1 VLLRDRLLAGLD
13 EMGDAPDYVRLAS
26 DVLGIRNAPP
36 ALARKLVSQALVLE
50 DRRDAWTAA
59 GEQIVATAPVT
70 PGVYVLRDT
79 DGQSLYVGKA
89 VNLKRRLRAHFA
101 PRRWR
106 GLKAPL
112 ARVAQAEWFE
122 VGSELEA
129 LLREA
134 ALIRD
139 LRPIVNVQIGPP
151 KRRTREVP
159 PSLWKDV
166 LLVLPSVEPA
176 RAELV
181 GARADGGWFQQSVAR
196 DGRDLATHVRRVF
209 RFFRSPLRTREDLT
223 PLAPLVFSWLA
234 ARGAKTTRL
243 DPLDAA
249 TLAELETRLVTL
261 LGDADLFTERLVLA
275 SGGRLARRAV
285 EK

>member
-1 VLLRDRLLAGLD
+1 MLLRDRLLARLD
-13 EMGDAPDYVRLAS
+13 EMGDRPDYVRLAS

-50 DRRDAWTAA
+50 DRRDAWATV
-59 GEQIVATAPVT
+59 GEHIVATAPVT
-70 PGVYVLRDT
+70 PGVYVLRDA
-79 DGQSLYVGKA
+79 GGRPLYVGKA

-112 ARVAQAEWFE
+112 ARVDHAEWFD

-134 ALIRD
+134 VLIRD
-139 LRPIVNVQIGPP
+139 LQPIVNVQTGPP
-151 KRRTREVP
+151 TSRTREVP
-159 PSLWKDV
+159 SSLWKDV
-166 LLVLPSVEPA
+166 LLVLPSVDCA

-181 GARADGGWFQQSVAR
+181 GARADGGWFQQSAAR
-196 DGRDLATHVRRVF
+196 DGRDLATHVRRMF
-209 RFFRSPLRTREDLT
+209 RFFRSPLRAREDPT

-243 DPLDAA
+243 DPHDFA
-249 TLAELETRLVTL
+249 TPAELEVRLAAL
-261 LGDADLFTERLVLA
+261 LGDKDLFGERLVLA
-275 SGGRLARRAV
+275 
-285 EK
+285 